1 MTTSKAMASAGM
13 FEVASCLIK
22 KRQHQLLHVVQCP
35 LLKQTAWNSPTESR
49 LFKSTLL
56 SPSVHPF
63 MMKSWRSIHHS
74 VIGDRNLV
82 LMGPPGAGKTTV
94 GRLLGQRLGLP
105 VIDVDDDV
113 LEKSWNMSL
122 SEKLQDVGNEQFL
135 EEEGKA
141 LLKWSTSGSV
151 ISLSGSNP
159 MHSASMEH
167 LKKNSIVVY
176 LDVHAGEIVD
186 RLEVMKVDRII
197 GQSSGTSM
205 GDILQY
211 RKRFYKKWHDF
222 RVLCEGGDAPDAI
235 AEKVLDGIKRYE
247 NSASETFTSTRS
259 ICLEDPK
266 TDSAKT
272 FREVIVDGLASD
284 GGLFV
289 PDRGVPKLTKG
300 EWMRLKG
307 VDYIERAQVIFE
319 RCISPLDIPAVKL
332 GEMIE
337 QAYGKNFACSQIAPV
352 RHLMGN
358 QFLLELFHGPTAS
371 FKDLALQ
378 IMPQM
383 FAYCVPRTC
392 NSLILTATSGDTG
405 SAVLDGFSRLNDID
419 KQRLAVISLFPENGV
434 GPIQKSQIIGC
445 QSDNGFSV
453 GVKSDFDFCQKTLKH
468 MLANSNYTG
477 YLAAEYGTALSTAN
491 SINWARLIPQVVYHA
506 SAYLDLVS
514 QGFIPFG
521 NPIDVCIP
529 TGNFGNI
536 LSAMYAKLMG
546 IPIRKFICAS
556 NQNNVLTEFIK
567 TGHYDLRNR
576 KLILTSSPAID
587 ILKSSNLERYVHLIS
602 NGNGPLVKQLFSQL
616 DSQGHFQLPNDL
628 LARLQKD
635 IVADWCS
642 EEDCL
647 AAIHSVYTSSG
658 YVLDTHTAVAKAV
671 ADRLQDKACPLV
683 IASTA
688 HYSKFAPTILKALRI
703 WEIKK
708 NPLSQLHLLHSLKA
722 LPPAHAA
729 LLNTLK
735 KAEDHKHQVFA
746 ADQNILMDHVE
757 TTIHNLFF
765 RVH

>member
-1 MTTSKAMASAGM
+1 MASAGM
-13 FEVASCLIK
+13 LEVASCMIQ
-22 KRQHQLLHVVQCP
+22 KRKQQLLHAFPCP
-35 LLKQTAWNSPTESR
+35 FLKQTAWKSPTECR
-49 LFKSTLL
+49 PFKSTLL
-56 SPSVHPF
+56 SPSAHPF

-74 VIGDRNLV
+74 LIGDRNLV
-82 LMGPPGAGKTTV
+82 LMGPPGAGKTTI

-113 LEKSWNMSL
+113 LEKDWNMSV

-141 LLKWSTSGSV
+141 LLKWSASGSV

-186 RLEVMKVDRII
+186 RLEVMKIDRIV
-197 GQSSGTSM
+197 GQSSESSM

-211 RKRFYKKWHDF
+211 RKHFYKKWHDF
-222 RVLCEGGDAPDAI
+222 RVLCESGDTTEAL
-235 AEKVLDGIKRYE
+235 AEKVLHGIKRYE

-259 ICLEDPK
+259 NCLKEPK
-266 TDSAKT
+266 TANSART
-272 FREVIVDGLASD
+272 FSEVIVDGLASD

-289 PDRGVPKLTKG
+289 PDGGVPKLTKG

-307 VDYIERAQVIFE
+307 ADYIERAQVILE
-319 RCISPLDIPAVKL
+319 RCIPPADIPAVKL
-332 GEMIE
+332 GEMIDL
-337 QAYGKNFACSQIAPV
+337 AYGKNFACNQIAPV

-419 KQRLAVISLFPENGV
+419 KQRIAVISLFPENGV
-434 GPIQKSQIIGC
+434 SPIQKSQLLGC

-468 MLANSNYTG
+468 MLTNSNYTG
-477 YLAAEYGTALSTAN
+477 FLAAEYGTALSTAN
-491 SINWARLIPQVVYHA
+491 SINWARLVPQVVYHA

-514 QGFIPFG
+514 QGVIHFG

-536 LSAMYAKLMG
+536 LSAIYAKLMG

-576 KLILTSSPAID
+576 KLILTTSPAID

-602 NGNGPLVKQLFSQL
+602 NGNGQLVNQLFSQL
-616 DSQGHFQLPNDL
+616 ESQGHFQLPNDL

-635 IVADWCS
+635 MVADWCS

-647 AAIHSVYTSSG
+647 AAIHSVYSNSG

-671 ADRLQDKACPLV
+671 ADRLQDKTCPLV

-688 HYSKFAPTILKALRI
+688 HYSKFASTILKALRI
-703 WEIKK
+703 SQIKQ
-708 NPLSQLHLLHSLKA
+708 NPLSQLHLLHSLNP

-729 LLNTLK
+729 LLKTLK
-735 KAEDHKHQVFA
+735 KSENNDHQVCA
-746 ADQNILMDHVE
+746 ADQNVMMDHVE

-765 RVH
+765 RVR